1 MFNARRRR
9 FMKKIVNNKAYAQ
22 LYYIGQL
29 ISILPDLNIN
39 FPKSIID
46 ICFKQVSMCNDLNKF
61 EFVEFNNEDEVS
73 FFSEL
78 DYIVNYYE
86 LKDLTYKQIMK
97 YTDSI
102 VAKKR

>member
-1 MFNARRRR
+1 
-9 FMKKIVNNKAYAQ
+9 
-22 LYYIGQL
+22 
-29 ISILPDLNIN
+29 
-39 FPKSIID
+39 
-46 ICFKQVSMCNDLNKF
+46 MCNDLNKF

-97 YTDSI
+97 YMDSI